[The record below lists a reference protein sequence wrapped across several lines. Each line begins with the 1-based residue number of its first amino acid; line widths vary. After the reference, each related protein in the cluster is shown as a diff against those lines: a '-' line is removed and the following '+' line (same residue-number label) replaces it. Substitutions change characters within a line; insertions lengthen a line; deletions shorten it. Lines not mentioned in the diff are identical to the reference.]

1 LTQIDI
7 SFLIRVVVGT
17 LGTIILAVVAAML
30 IGLFRVETDHAQIV
44 AILGPAFQT
53 IIGAFVGAFST
64 ALAFMRTRN
73 GNSSE
78 SPAP

>member
-1 LTQIDI
+1 
-7 SFLIRVVVGT
+7 
-17 LGTIILAVVAAML
+17 ML

-64 ALAFMRTRN
+64 ALAFMRALN
-73 GNSSE
+73 GERNSSE